1 MVELEWRR
9 LRADQLREKARQ
21 DTIVIVPIG
30 SLEQHGPH
38 CPVEVDSRLVETVA
52 METASRLCDRESVLV
67 LPTVWTGVSE
77 HHMSFGG
84 TVSLGYDAFA
94 AVIDGICASLVRHG
108 FKRIVLFNGH
118 GGNDNALRVITD
130 ELTPKYGVPITQF
143 TYWHAASEPI
153 EEILE
158 TQQKLRHA
166 CEAETSMMMAVR
178 PELIAEDR
186 IPLAKSNA
194 QPSVEDLVGGG
205 VYRWRSLGAMAA
217 SGVIGNPEAATPEK
231 GKRLIADI
239 GQVLADKLANKEFW
253 ELTIQSD
260 VVEP

>member
-1 MVELEWRR
+1 MTEIEWRR

-21 DTIVIVPIG
+21 DTIVIVPVG

-38 CPVEVDSRLVETVA
+38 CPVEVDSRLAETVA
-52 METASRLCDRESVLV
+52 MATAEKLSDRESVLV

-84 TVSLGYDAFA
+84 TISLGFEAFSA
-94 AVIDGICASLVRHG
+94 LIHGICGSLVRHG

-130 ELTPKYGVPITQF
+130 ELTPKLGVPIAQF
-143 TYWHAASEPI
+143 TYWYAASEPI
-153 EEILE
+153 AAILE
-158 TQQKLRHA
+158 KQTQLRHA

-186 IPLAKSNA
+186 IPLAKSNMYPTVA
-194 QPSVEDLVGGG
+194 DLVGSG
-205 VYRWRSLGAMAA
+205 VYRWRSLGAQAA
-217 SGVIGNPEAATPEK
+217 SGVIGFPEAANPEK
-231 GKRLIADI
+231 GHRLIEDI
-239 GQVLADKLANKEFW
+239 AQVLADKLANKEFW
-253 ELTIQSD
+253 DISFQSD
-260 VVEP
+260 IVAP